1 MTASGLAE
9 AEKKG
14 LIEFF
19 KLTGKVNTSN
29 MMCFDAES
37 KIKKYSSPEEIIEEF
52 YPLRLAYYQKRKVTL
67 NKTQFSEISLNL
79 LMQDHLAA
87 ELQTQLDRLNNQARF
102 IQMIVNKHIT
112 VSNRKKG
119 DIVHELRKLGFR
131 PFPKVSKAK
140 AAGETEEVIPDPDE
154 EEPEDEGT
162 DADFD
167 YLLGMQIWS
176 LTKEKVRIRG
186 SGVQNA
192 VS

>member
-29 MMCFDAES
+29 MMCFDIEG
-37 KIKKYSSPEEIIEEF
+37 KMKKYNSPEEIIEEF
-52 YPLRLAYYQKRKVTL
+52 YPVRLAYYQKRKVFL
-67 NKTQFSEISLNL
+67 NKTQFSEYSLNL
-79 LMQDHLAA
+79 WMQDHLAA

-102 IQMIVNKHIT
+102 IQMIVNKQLS

-119 DIVHELRKLGFR
+119 DIVHELRKLSFR

-140 AAGETEEVIPDPDE
+140 AAGETEDAIPDPDE
-154 EEPEDEGT
+154 ESEEEGT

-176 LTKEKVRIRG
+176 LTKEKVRMRS
-186 SGVQNA
+186 SGAQNA
-192 VS
+192 IF